1 MAVQRT
7 IEGTAGTSG
16 IRLSGF
22 RLKPLARAAAIAAT
36 SGLLFAC
43 VWLYD
48 SGLRDARYL
57 DGWLLAIGMCFQ
69 VYFHI
74 ALKTAQLSPKAV
86 MRWRTFHIS
95 LGYVLIA
102 AFLSHSNLSLPD
114 TALEWALWA
123 GFIVIALSGA
133 FGTYLSWS
141 LKARHGMTAGF
152 SFDRIPA
159 RRDEIAQTIHTAVTK
174 APSPSTDLPLPALPY
189 DVWILDLYANHLRD
203 FLHAPR
209 HFTAHLVGSRS
220 PAQRLLI
227 EIDTLSRFV
236 DAPRQEKLATIKDLV
251 IEKDRLD
258 FAHVYLLLTKGWLYV
273 HVPVTY
279 ALIVVSVL
287 HIVVVYAY
295 ASGAW

>member
-7 IEGTAGTSG
+7 IEGAAGPSG
-16 IRLSGF
+16 LRISGF
-22 RLKPLARAAAIAAT
+22 RLKPLARAAAIAAI

-43 VWLYD
+43 VWLYG

-57 DGWLLAIGMCFQ
+57 DGWLLAIGMSFQ

-86 MRWRTFHIS
+86 VRWRTFHIS

-102 AFLSHSNLSLPD
+102 AFLSHANFTLPD
-114 TALEWALWA
+114 TALEWALWT
-123 GFIVIALSGA
+123 GFIFIALSGA

-141 LKARHGMTAGF
+141 LKARHGMSAGF
-152 SFDRIPA
+152 NLDRIPI
-159 RRDEIAQTIHTAVTK
+159 RREEIAQTIHAAVTK
-174 APSPSTDLPLPALPY
+174 TPSPSTDLPLPALPY

-203 FLHAPR
+203 FLPAPR

-220 PAQRLLI
+220 PAQRLLN

-236 DAPRQEKLATIKDLV
+236 DTPRQEKLAAIKDLV

-279 ALIVVSVL
+279 ALIVLSVL